1 VKVNLREIQLSK
13 SRPTNPETVNALAAS
28 MRESGLISPVIVRK
42 GPIFDGAVMVQGY
55 KVVVGNHRVSAA
67 RALGW
72 EEIDAFL
79 HDGDELH
86 AELLEIDENLQR
98 AELSPAQRAA
108 SIARRKELWEI
119 LHPESSRRNP
129 PTGNIGYGN
138 PPPAAKSFAAD
149 TQERTGE
156 SDRRTREHL
165 ARAASLGPDLHAV
178 IGTSLDKG
186 VELDALKDMPADE
199 RRDLIDRA
207 KAGENVS
214 ARLQV
219 RNADGY
225 VSTLMGDF
233 ARMASKYSVAEVAES
248 VARTKVNPDLHAY
261 VEAVFNGFRAARK
274 RAA

>member
-1 VKVNLREIQLSK
+1 MKVSLREIQLSK

-42 GPIFDGAVMVQGY
+42 GPIYDGAVMVQGY

-72 EEIDAFL
+72 DEIDAFL

-108 SIARRKELWEI
+108 AISRRKELWEI
-119 LHPESSRRNP
+119 LHPEGARISRTP
-129 PTGNIGYGN
+129 GGDQQVG
-138 PPPAAKSFAAD
+138 FAGD
-149 TQERTGE
+149 TEKATGE
-156 SDRRTREHL
+156 SRRRTQEHL

-207 KAGENVS
+207 KAGEIVS

-225 VSTLMGDF
+225 VSTLLADF
-233 ARMASKYSVAEVAES
+233 ARIAGKYSVEEVAES
-248 VARTKVNPDLHAY
+248 IARAQVNANLHPY

>member
-42 GPIFDGAVMVQGY
+42 GPIFDGGIMMQGY

-72 EEIDAFL
+72 EEIEAFL
-79 HDGDELH
+79 HDGDDLH

-98 AELSPAQRAA
+98 AELSPAQRSA
-108 SIARRKELWEI
+108 SIARRKELWEV
-119 LHPESSRRNP
+119 LHPETASRRIP
-129 PTGNIGYGN
+129 ASGG
-138 PPPAAKSFAAD
+138 PPPQPESFASNTEKA
-149 TQERTGE
+149 TGE
-156 SDRRTREHL
+156 DQRRTREHL
-165 ARAASLGPDLHAV
+165 RRAEALGPDLHAV

-199 RRDLIDRA
+199 RRELIDRA
-207 KAGENVS
+207 KAGEIVS

-225 VSTLMGDF
+225 VSTLLADF
-233 ARMASKYSVAEVAES
+233 ARIAGKYSVEEVS
-248 VARTKVNPDLHAY
+248 DSIARAQVNANLHPY